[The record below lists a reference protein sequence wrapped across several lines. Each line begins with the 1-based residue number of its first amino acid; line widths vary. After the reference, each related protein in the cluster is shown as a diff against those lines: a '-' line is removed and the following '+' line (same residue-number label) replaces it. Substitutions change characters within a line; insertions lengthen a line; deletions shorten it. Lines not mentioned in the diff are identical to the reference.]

1 MAKFL
6 DDAAVE
12 HLVSKIVSS
21 TKTIN
26 GQSLWGSENLQL
38 ATSAQLTSTANTLSE
53 RINELKPLVYTF
65 SGLRQIGHSNDSI
78 FNSVTYS
85 FKSNNIAR
93 RNFSST
99 IYNSIKEAIQSGRRI
114 IIKDNNYV
122 SSGATTDYSDCIN
135 TVISGANDQPNF
147 TPVDP
152 TVYGEVIASSY
163 ADHSIDSSITDGKEF
178 IILSVA
184 IGTSIRSNVTG
195 PSFQNTIGRLKIGTL
210 MLFKAETGSITCI
223 YNCPVDESDP
233 NPFS

>member
-6 DDAAVE
+6 DDAGVE
-12 HLVSKIVSS
+12 HLVSKIISS

-38 ATSAQLTSTANTLSE
+38 ATPAQLTSITNTLSE

-65 SGLRQIGHSNDSI
+65 SGIQAIGQSSNSI
-78 FNSVTYS
+78 FNSATYS
-85 FKSNNIAR
+85 FKSNNITR

-114 IIKDNNYV
+114 IIKDNNYI
-122 SSGATTDYSDCIN
+122 SSGATTDYSGCIN
-135 TVISGANDQPNF
+135 TVITGANDQLNF
-147 TPVDP
+147 IPIDP

-184 IGTSIRSNVTG
+184 IGTSIRSNVIG
-195 PSFQNTIGRLKIGTL
+195 ANPQNIIGRLKIGTL

-223 YNCPVDESDP
+223 YNCPVVESDP